1 MITSADKKLVREM
14 ARDAFGELID
24 LSDADKET
32 LRKAMKDSQNVS
44 LTELVIAAHE
54 HGVDDNT
61 RPLLKLR
68 AEILQE
74 RMGEMMRKAVNDGR

>member
-1 MITSADKKLVREM
+1 MITPEDKRLVRKM
-14 ARDAFGELID
+14 ARDAFGELLD
-24 LSDADKET
+24 LSAADKET
-32 LRKAMKDSQNVS
+32 LCKAMKGSRNVS

-54 HGVDDNT
+54 HGIDDNS

-74 RMGEMMRKAVNDGR
+74 RMGEMIAKGGEE

>member
-1 MITSADKKLVREM
+1 MITPTDKKLVRKM
-14 ARDAFGELID
+14 ARDAFGELLD

-32 LRKAMKDSQNVS
+32 LRKAMKASQNVS

-54 HGVDDNT
+54 YRIDDNT

-74 RMGEMMRKAVNDGR
+74 RMGEMMQKAANDAR